1 MQQTRTTNERT
12 NERNKREQRKN
23 NAKILNSYNIKE
35 NNDRFIFKK
44 KKLKNKRTK
53 KRKRKRKQTTRY
65 LKVWSDR
72 SIGLA

>member
-1 MQQTRTTNERT
+1 M
-12 NERNKREQRKN
+12 
-23 NAKILNSYNIKE
+23 IDLYL
-35 NNDRFIFKK
+35 KK

-53 KRKRKRKQTTRY
+53 KRKRKQTTRY